1 MDKTRTSWTPCSGWR
16 DRGRE
21 DPPAPGPDSV
31 ASSGGGCEPE
41 WACACLAVIAGEAL
55 AKHGL
60 RDWIGL
66 STETLIADARQDRLK
81 PDVMLAIHFWTGV
94 AFLGSDLSE
103 DTWGPNV
110 SEVWI
115 ATDDQADYDRVLR
128 EIRERLEAVPSY
140 VFQVKQFLSAS
151 KMPPTSS
158 IGKQP
163 VGGFISHATPKD
175 ATLPVWFEI
184 FNGR

>member
-1 MDKTRTSWTPCSGWR
+1 MSGK
-16 DRGRE
+16 
-21 DPPAPGPDSV
+21 PDS
-31 ASSGGGCEPE
+31 S
-41 WACACLAVIAGEAL
+41 LAESVRAGEQIARSL
-55 AKHGL
+55 QEIDGVLSVAQQ
-60 RDWIGL
+60 IGR
-66 STETLIADARQDRLK
+66 A
-81 PDVMLAIHFWTGV
+81 
-94 AFLGSDLSE
+94 DLSE

-110 SEVWI
+110 SEVWF

-128 EIRERLEAVPSY
+128 EIRERLEAVPGY

-151 KMPPTSS
+151 KMLPTSS

-175 ATLPVWFEI
+175 ATLPGWFEI